1 MNVPRSDKREHPLA
15 SMAASIS
22 PRRGRQAWD
31 LWFRYFCILVTAI
44 SIVTLAVLL
53 GSVFYLGYSGLNLN
67 FLTHYAEGDAA
78 EAGLAPALWGTVW
91 VCVTCA
97 LVALPTG
104 VATAIFLE
112 EFKPRNAW
120 LARLHAFFQLNIS
133 TLAGV
138 PSVVFGILGLTLFV
152 TMGGLFGARQEPMFE
167 VGVEYF
173 DQFLTAGKQTLWVPI
188 ETSGEPPT
196 IVAPGMKAMTPDGQ
210 WVEVEVAASRR
221 QLPTDPQLAQYA
233 LVAGREGG
241 RIIQP
246 TFYHFRLPLGRSVL
260 AGALTLMLVILP
272 IVIIA
277 SQEALRA
284 VPSSLREAGA
294 GLGATPWQV
303 VRRVTLPAA
312 MSGIMTGAIL
322 AISRAIGEAAPIL
335 ILAGA
340 IFITSSPE
348 SLMDEFTVLPLQIY
362 NWAQRPQHEFH
373 SLAASGIIVLL
384 CFLLVFNGSAV
395 LIRQFT
401 YRKG

>member
-1 MNVPRSDKREHPLA
+1 M
-15 SMAASIS
+15 
-22 PRRGRQAWD
+22 WD
-31 LWFRYFCILVTAI
+31 LSFRYFCVLVTAI
-44 SIVTLAVLL
+44 SIVTLCVLL
-53 GSVFYLGYSGLNLN
+53 GSVFYLGLSGLNLN
-67 FLTHYAEGDAA
+67 FLTHYPEGDAA
-78 EAGLAPALWGTVW
+78 AAGVAPALWGTIWLCSV
-91 VCVTCA
+91 CA

-120 LARLHAFFQLNIS
+120 LVGLHGLFQLNIT

-138 PSVVFGILGLTLFV
+138 PSVVYGILGLTMFV
-152 TMGGLFGARQEPMFE
+152 TMGGLLGSTSHPMLE

-173 DQFLTAGKQTLWVPI
+173 DQFLTAGKQTLLIPI
-188 ETSGEPPT
+188 ADPKQPPT
-196 IVAPGMKAMTPDGQ
+196 VVAPGLKAMNADGQ
-210 WVEVEVAASRR
+210 WVDVVVAASRR
-221 QLPTDPQLAQYA
+221 KLPKDPQALQYT
-233 LVAGREGG
+233 LIAGRQAG
-241 RIIQP
+241 RITKA
-246 TFYHFRLPLGRSVL
+246 TFYHFRIPFGRSVL

-277 SQEALRA
+277 SQEALRG
-284 VPSSLREAGA
+284 VPGSLRQAGA

-312 MSGIMTGAIL
+312 LPGIMTGSIL

-335 ILAGA
+335 VLAGA
-340 IFITSSPE
+340 VFITSSPG

-384 CFLLVFNGSAV
+384 CILFVFNFTAV
-395 LIRQFT
+395 LIRQFAA
-401 YRKG
+401 RK